1 MSQRAT
7 INGRSSARANVNK
20 RRPGRGEGGG
30 ARQETTRE
38 GRWGTTRQETTREGR
53 GGGETRQEKSRGGRE
68 GEKQGKR
75 RPGGRG
81 EGEVHVVHKEK
92 KKQW

>member
-1 MSQRAT
+1 MGDDETRDNQ
-7 INGRSSARANVNK
+7 
-20 RRPGRGEGGG
+20 RGE
-30 ARQETTRE
+30 
-38 GRWGTTRQETTREGR
+38 

>member
-20 RRPGRGEGGG
+20 RRPGRGGGG
-30 ARQETTRE
+30 GKTRDNKRGEVGDDETRDNQRRE
-38 GRWGTTRQETTREGR
+38 
-53 GGGETRQEKSRGGRE
+53 GGETRQEKSREGRE
-68 GEKQGKR
+68 VEKQGKR

-81 EGEVHVVHKEK
+81 QGGVHVVHKEK

>member
-20 RRPGRGEGGG
+20 RRPGSGEGG

-38 GRWGTTRQETTREGR
+38 GRWRTTRQETTREGR
-53 GGGETRQEKSRGGRE
+53 GGETRQEKSRGGRE